1 MNWKKSVATV
11 AAGALVGYAV
21 AKQVNDHKQLSPE
34 KALKLAKESFKRQG
48 PISGSWI
55 HMKTEE
61 LSKDDMPYTIYRGG
75 VSRSVD
81 GETKQYEFLVDAVT
95 GTVLDVSVVA

>member
-1 MNWKKSVATV
+1 MSWKKSVAAV
-11 AAGALVGYAV
+11 GVGAVVGYAV
-21 AKQVNDHKQLSPE
+21 AKQFNDHQQLSPE
-34 KALKLAKESFKRQG
+34 KALKFAKESFKRQG

-61 LSKDDMPYTIYRGG
+61 LNKDDLPYTVYRGG

-81 GETKQYEFLVDAVT
+81 GETKQYEFLIDAHS
-95 GTVLDVSVVA
+95 GTVLDVNVVA